1 MILVILAGLAVAAIT
16 LTTATVDLELRSQ
29 TVTGSTPVTFVA
41 SDGAQAE
48 GVITVPAQYVTV
60 DVTLETLLQPRAL
73 TESGLLPPP
82 GLFSSPTRPIRQ
94 STFRPG
100 PTGTGDTGVEFAFTT
115 EVSVPPASETAPGE
129 TEATVET
136 ITLGTAANLKPGE
149 LSGVLESGV
158 FFSNRLQELTGGT
171 DQDGTVVSE
180 EDIEAA
186 RSAATEALT
195 GAASDRFAQT
205 LQSNVMAI
213 PSTFA
218 IEEQAARRSTMRR
231 ATRRKR

>member
-1 MILVILAGLAVAAIT
+1 M
-16 LTTATVDLELRSQ
+16 
-29 TVTGSTPVTFVA
+29 
-41 SDGAQAE
+41 
-48 GVITVPAQYVTV
+48 
-60 DVTLETLLQPRAL
+60 
-73 TESGLLPPP
+73 
-82 GLFSSPTRPIRQ
+82 
-94 STFRPG
+94 
-100 PTGTGDTGVEFAFTT
+100 
-115 EVSVPPASETAPGE
+115 
-129 TEATVET
+129 
-136 ITLGTAANLKPGE
+136 
-149 LSGVLESGV
+149 SGVLESGV

-218 IEEQAARRSTMRR
+218 IEEGSESFDYEAGDSAETVTRR
-231 ATRRKR
+231 AVYSVTALTYSADDFESAVNPTLGDALSASIPEGYAIDESSIRLGIPEVSSGENAESVIIADVAINARATATFTPEQEADLIDRLEGTDDDEAEAILAAEPVVESFTIAHSPDWLARGMPGDAGRIEIRLDD